1 MHSPTDNLMEAFSQL
16 SLICVK
22 LTKKKKTQHNKCT
35 KLCAHMHMHEQRHA
49 YTCTH
54 RHTQEMTCTA
64 YPEVGGDFSVHR
76 DLDFPVVALTPAGRA
91 DHQIFEGPGL
101 GQRQL

>member
-1 MHSPTDNLMEAFSQL
+1 MSKDMHTR
-16 SLICVK
+16 
-22 LTKKKKTQHNKCT
+22 
-35 KLCAHMHMHEQRHA
+35 AH
-49 YTCTH
+49 TGTH

-64 YPEVGGDFSVHR
+64 YPEVGGGFSVHW